1 MSASQII
8 FSGVLL
14 GLFEVLG
21 ILGFDAINRKY
32 AAGWILVLLR
42 TVGQIYTV
50 IAIGYYAAI
59 IPVLV
64 VAAFYSNVFRKWYR
78 VWGNPEPF

>member
-1 MSASQII
+1 MSTSQII
-8 FSGVLL
+8 ISGVLL
-14 GLFEVLG
+14 GFFEFLA

-50 IAIGYYAAI
+50 IAMEYYAAI
-59 IPVLV
+59 IPILV
-64 VAAFYSNVFRKWYR
+64 VAAFYGNVFRKWYR
-78 VWGNPEPF
+78 AWSKPEPF